1 MEHVALGNDRLDVS
15 RIGLGCMGMS
25 DFYTGSGQD
34 DAQSLRVIGRA
45 LDLGV
50 TFFDTSDMY
59 GPHTNEILVG
69 KALKRASDDVVLATK
84 FGVVRDPDDPSRRG
98 VDGSPDY
105 VRRSI
110 EGSLRRLGRDHVD
123 LYFLHRV

>member
-1 MEHVALGNDRLDVS
+1 MKHVTLGTDGLDVS

-34 DAQSLRVIGRA
+34 DDQSLRVLGRA

-69 KALKRASDDVVLATK
+69 KALKRASDDVVLAT
-84 FGVVRDPDDPSRRG
+84 
-98 VDGSPDY
+98 
-105 VRRSI
+105 
-110 EGSLRRLGRDHVD
+110 
-123 LYFLHRV
+123 